1 MLFAQRKGGG
11 GNNLWGHPIE
21 SPVARPAAG
30 CPFQLTVTLATSKFF
45 QSIIKGITNWIR
57 FVKRKTMS
65 PLVAP
70 PCGLIQPCKIL
81 FFSFSSSKS
90 IRLDSTGFFLSF
102 KFRNWLPNEIDLF
115 LLVSRFLT
123 ALTEFTLFFSFFT
136 VDCLC
141 MFFFGTH
148 TASCFLGR
156 GLRSIENCLLL
167 LCNGPLIK
175 EVMLCVQNSAA
186 AVPHTS
192 LSPTGPIACTG
203 SALTA
208 AVRRPPGRAAS
219 RTAHRFKSTVDDDRV
234 HRRHSA
240 WDLAR

>member
-1 MLFAQRKGGG
+1 MRLTYFFWSHVS
-11 GNNLWGHPIE
+11 LLL
-21 SPVARPAAG
+21 SP
-30 CPFQLTVTLATSKFF
+30 S
-45 QSIIKGITNWIR
+45 
-57 FVKRKTMS
+57 S
-65 PLVAP
+65 PY
-70 PCGLIQPCKIL
+70 
-81 FFSFSSSKS
+81 SF
-90 IRLDSTGFFLSF
+90 
-102 KFRNWLPNEIDLF
+102 PF
-115 LLVSRFLT
+115 LLLIFYV
-123 ALTEFTLFFSFFT
+123 
-136 VDCLC
+136 C
-141 MFFFGTH
+141 FFGTH